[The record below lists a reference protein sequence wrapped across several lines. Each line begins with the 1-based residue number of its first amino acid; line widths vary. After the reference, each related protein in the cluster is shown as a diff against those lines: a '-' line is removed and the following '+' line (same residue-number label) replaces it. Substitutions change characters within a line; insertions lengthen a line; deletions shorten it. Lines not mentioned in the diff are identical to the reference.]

1 MFEDLALYQEK
12 IENRDNR
19 INELK
24 EELKQL
30 EKNIEANNRIFMRKN
45 QKNSKPAKKNMFLF
59 HSSRTGI
66 NNINKKQ
73 DIIIYK
79 KNIKPQERKKA
90 KSTPK
95 IWGNISINKNNY
107 FITNSEKKN
116 FNFNYYGTNRGKTLD
131 FKNNKINL
139 NKKNNNIDFNKNLFK
154 EKIDQ
159 SNIKKSNNNMKQI
172 IVNESFTNNE
182 KNKIKI
188 NKTEPNYINNFDNNY
203 IENLGLKKKEN
214 IFVNKNIIN
223 ISTQYNYNNIKVSN
237 SRKDNINKDIPTKIR
252 AKVEKN
258 NFKKDNVNV
267 YKNIENYIESVFGQ
281 YFLYYKNNVSL
292 SDNNGNKK

>member
-1 MFEDLALYQEK
+1 
-12 IENRDNR
+12 
-19 INELK
+19 
-24 EELKQL
+24 
-30 EKNIEANNRIFMRKN
+30 
-45 QKNSKPAKKNMFLF
+45 
-59 HSSRTGI
+59 
-66 NNINKKQ
+66 
-73 DIIIYK
+73 
-79 KNIKPQERKKA
+79 
-90 KSTPK
+90 
-95 IWGNISINKNNY
+95 
-107 FITNSEKKN
+107 
-116 FNFNYYGTNRGKTLD
+116 
-131 FKNNKINL
+131 
-139 NKKNNNIDFNKNLFK
+139 
-154 EKIDQ
+154 
-159 SNIKKSNNNMKQI
+159 MKQI

-203 IENLGLKKKEN
+203 IENLGVKKKEN

-237 SRKDNINKDIPTKIR
+237 SRKDNINKDIPTKIK

>member
-159 SNIKKSNNNMKQI
+159 
-172 IVNESFTNNE
+172 NNE
-182 KNKIKI
+182 KNKIKV

-203 IENLGLKKKEN
+203 IENLGVKKKEN

-223 ISTQYNYNNIKVSN
+223 ISTQYNYNNIKVNN
-237 SRKDNINKDIPTKIR
+237 SRKDNINKDIPTKIK